1 MKRLTGFMDASPGE
15 YLTICEFAGE
25 DTEET
30 EHVPNVYQA
39 KLDS

>member
-1 MKRLTGFMDASPGE
+1 MDASPGE
-15 YLTICEFAGE
+15 YLTICEIAGE

-30 EHVPNVYQA
+30 EQVPNVYQA

>member
-1 MKRLTGFMDASPGE
+1 MDASPGE
-15 YLTICEFAGE
+15 YLTIYKFAGE